1 VYRKT
6 HTDVDVEIGI
16 VNVEAVG
23 SLLEVDMGH
32 SIIPNIVVSNNP
44 ECGTVRFGLY
54 QLSR

>member
-1 VYRKT
+1 MYRKT

-32 SIIPNIVVSNNP
+32 AIIPNIVISNNP